1 MRPTAA
7 SGSARAPDLHLGLL
21 GLTNAG
27 KTALFNL
34 VTGSDAEVASYPFT
48 TREPNRGIAD
58 VPDPRIT
65 AIADVQD
72 IPRRVPAQVEIID
85 IAGLSDGAGRGEG
98 MGGAALG
105 RIRELDAT
113 VHVVRG
119 FANAEVP
126 HPHERIDPLGDMET
140 VDTELVLADADQVA
154 RRAEKVQKGV
164 RAGNADA
171 KAEAAA
177 LEAITAQ
184 LADGRPIR
192 TMNDQA
198 AIAVATGMG
207 LLTAKPTLYL
217 INTDDPGDPPADIV
231 AYAEAQG
238 ATALALPVGIELE
251 LAAMD
256 PADAAEFAEDMAL
269 GNTRGADALIQASY
283 QLLDLV
289 TFFTGSGPPEA
300 RAWPIRRG
308 TTADQ
313 AAGKIHSD
321 MERGFIRA
329 EVVAWDKLVECGSF
343 AKAREQALAR
353 MEGRDY
359 VVQEGDV
366 MQIRFNV

>member
-1 MRPTAA
+1 MRAWD
-7 SGSARAPDLHLGLL
+7 SAGAPELQLGLV

-34 VTGSDAEVASYPFT
+34 VTGGEAEVAPYPFT
-48 TREPNRGIAD
+48 TREPHRGMAS
-58 VPDPRIT
+58 VPDPRID

-72 IPRRVPAQVEIID
+72 IPDRVRATVEIVD
-85 IAGLSDGAGRGEG
+85 IAGLSKGAGRGEG
-98 MGGAALG
+98 LGGQALG

-113 VHVVRG
+113 VHVVRA

-126 HPHERIDPLGDMET
+126 HPLERVDPLGDAEA
-140 VDTELVLADADQVA
+140 VDIELALADAEQVA
-154 RRAEKVQKGV
+154 RRAEKVAKGV
-164 RAGNADA
+164 RAGDASA

-177 LEAITAQ
+177 LETIAAA
-184 LADGRPIR
+184 LEAGRPVR
-192 TMNDQA
+192 TIDDDDVRE
-198 AIAVATGMG
+198 VATKLG

-217 INTDDPGDPPADIV
+217 VNTDDPGDPPADIA
-231 AYAEAQG
+231 AYAATQG
-238 ATALALPVGIELE
+238 AQALALPVGVELE
-251 LAAMD
+251 LADMD
-256 PADAAEFAEDMAL
+256 PTDAAEFAEDMGL
-269 GNTRGADALIQASY
+269 GTIRGADALIQAGY
-283 QLLDLV
+283 RLLDLI

-300 RAWPIRRG
+300 RAWPILRG
-308 TTADQ
+308 TTADG

-343 AKAREQALAR
+343 SKAREVALAR